1 MDGTPINQLET
12 RTARPDDAAATREL
26 LKQAHRTSLRVWWWR
41 EYLGQDVF
49 QLCLID
55 GRLVGALLADVDV
68 GPVAWV
74 LLAALSDDAD
84 LGRWLGRSLS
94 PLKIALRRR
103 GGRRLAWMN
112 DERWDGAKLNA
123 RGFRQTSR
131 IVNLLKD
138 DRHVPAVAAP
148 GVRVR
153 DAEMED
159 VEEVAQIDRAA
170 FTPPW
175 WFSVRTLERMRRA
188 PGCFLIAE
196 RMEGCVGYVS
206 GRLVGEGHAHIDRL
220 GVAPRFQGQGV
231 GGRLLS
237 AALNR
242 LWDQG
247 VQRVTLNTQESNR
260 TSQRL
265 YFRFGFRSFGDDV
278 LVWERA
284 L

>member
-1 MDGTPINQLET
+1 MNGASLTRLET
-12 RTARPDDAAATREL
+12 RIARPEDAAAIREL

-55 GRLVGALLADVDV
+55 GRLVGALLVDVDV

-74 LLAALSDDAD
+74 LLAALSDGVEIDP
-84 LGRWLGRSLS
+84 WLNRSIP
-94 PLKIALRRR
+94 PLRIALRKR

-112 DERWDGAKLNA
+112 DGRWDGAKLNA

-138 DRHVPAVAAP
+138 DRHVPAVSAP
-148 GVRVR
+148 EVRVR
-153 DAEMED
+153 DGEMED
-159 VEEVAQIDRAA
+159 VEDVAQIDRAA

-196 RMEGCVGYVS
+196 RAGGCVGYVS
-206 GRLVGEGHAHIDRL
+206 GRFVGEGHAHIDRL

-231 GGRLLS
+231 GGKLLS

-247 VQRVTLNTQESNR
+247 AQRVTLNTQGSNR

-278 LVWERA
+278 LVWERG